1 MRYSKEEQRDLT
13 KLTKTHLN
21 TDTSKGTPKDNVDE
35 LTTILV
41 FHEWRYY
48 VLNDPL
54 ISDFEYDTL
63 YKKLEKIEA
72 KNPDLITP
80 QSPTQ
85 RVSND
90 LTTDFNNVPHL
101 IPMLSLANSYNA
113 EDLKEFDTQ
122 IKKLINQKEAGDIE
136 YSVEPKFDGGS
147 IALIYTDD
155 KLVRAATRGNGTN
168 GEEVTTNARV
178 IKTIP
183 LAAKFSDKGLKTVE
197 LRGEILIRKD
207 NFNKMNK
214 EREKAGQA
222 IFANPRNTAAGG
234 MRMKDPKE
242 VAGRGLEAF
251 IYQVGYAIDDKD
263 KDQLEKMHTHF
274 GSINY
279 LSDLGFKV
287 PTIEKKLC
295 KNINEVVKFVESWS
309 DKREKYPYEIDGMV
323 VKVNDF
329 NLQKKCGSTNHHP
342 RWAIAYKFKAKQ
354 ATAKLLSV
362 EYQVGKVGAVTPVA
376 KIEPTQ
382 LAGVTISSISMH
394 NEDFIT
400 GKDIRLGDSV
410 LIERAG
416 DVIPYIVKS
425 LPDLR
430 DGSEQEIKFPTTCPS
445 CQTILTRQENE
456 AVWRCENVKCEAQVL
471 QKMIHHVSKDAMD
484 IDGFGKSYVE
494 RFFEL
499 GWLQNNADIYK
510 LNYEAISQ
518 LEGFGERSA
527 SKLKKAINKAKKNPI
542 HRVLYSLSI
551 HHFGR
556 KASKLVAQEIKHILE
571 LKDWTTE
578 NFTEIKDVGPVVAE
592 NVIEYF
598 QNPKNIEILEE
609 MEKLGVNFKQT
620 DEDRPLE
627 INEDAV
633 FFGKT
638 ILFTGTL
645 QKMGRKEAQQLAAN
659 AGAKNIS
666 AVSSNL
672 NILVAGE
679 KAGSK
684 LKKATALGTVQILT
698 EDEFLKLIES

>member
-1 MRYSKEEQRDLT
+1 MRYTKEEQRAIA
-13 KLTKTHLN
+13 KLTKNHLKEEI
-21 TDTSKGTPKDNVDE
+21 SKGTAKDVVDE
-35 LTTILV
+35 LKKILV

-63 YKKLEKIEA
+63 YKKLEKLEVE
-72 KNPDLITP
+72 NPELISP
-80 QSPTQ
+80 ESPTQ

-90 LTTDFNNVPHL
+90 LTTEFNNVPHL

-113 EDLKEFDTQ
+113 EDLNDFDTQ
-122 IKKLINQKEAGDIE
+122 IKKLINQKDEGDIE
-136 YSVEPKFDGGS
+136 YCVEPKFDGGS

-155 KLVRAATRGNGTN
+155 KLERAATRGNGTN

-183 LAAKFSDKGLKTVE
+183 LAANFSKKGLKTVE
-197 LRGEILIRKD
+197 LRGEVLIRKD
-207 NFNKMNK
+207 IFDKMNK
-214 EREKAGQA
+214 QREKDGQDV
-222 IFANPRNTAAGG
+222 FANPRNTAAGG

-251 IYQVGYAIDDKD
+251 IYQVGYAIDDKG
-263 KDQLEKMHTHF
+263 KDQLDTMDTQF

-279 LSDLGFKV
+279 LSELGFKV
-287 PTIEKKLC
+287 PTVEKKLC
-295 KNINEVVKFVESWS
+295 KNIGEVIKFVESWGA
-309 DKREKYPYEIDGMV
+309 KREKYPYEIDGMV

-329 NLQKKCGSTNHHP
+329 NLQKKCGATNHHP

-354 ATAKLLSV
+354 ATAKLLTV
-362 EYQVGKVGAVTPVA
+362 EYQVGKIGAVTPVA

-394 NEDFIT
+394 NEDFIK

-430 DGSEQEIKFPTTCPS
+430 DGSEQKIKFPTNCPS
-445 CQTILTRQENE
+445 CQTILTRQEKE
-456 AVWRCENVKCEAQVL
+456 AVWRCENPTCEAQVL
-471 QKMIHHVSKDAMD
+471 QRMIHHVSKDAMD

-510 LNYEAISQ
+510 LNYDAISQ

-556 KASKLVAQEIKHILE
+556 KASKLIAQEIKHILE
-571 LKDWTTE
+571 LKDWTEE
-578 NFTEIKDVGPVVAE
+578 NFTEIKDIGPVVTQ
-592 NVIEYF
+592 NVIAYF
-598 QNPKNIEILEE
+598 SDPKNIQILEE
-609 MEKLGVNFKQT
+609 MESLGVNFNQT

-627 INEDAV
+627 IDEDAI

>member
-1 MRYSKEEQRDLT
+1 MRYSKEEQRDIS
-13 KLTKTHLN
+13 KLTKTHLKV
-21 TDTSKGTPKDNVDE
+21 DVSTSDAESEINE
-35 LTTILV
+35 LRKILV

-63 YKKLEKIEA
+63 YKKLEKLELE
-72 KNPDLITP
+72 NPKLINP
-80 QSPTQ
+80 ESPTQ

-90 LTTDFNNVPHL
+90 LTTSFNNVPHL

-113 EDLKEFDTQ
+113 EDLQDFDTQ
-122 IKKLINQKEAGDIE
+122 IKKLINQKEEGDIE
-136 YSVEPKFDGGS
+136 YCVEPKFDGGS

-155 KLVRAATRGNGTN
+155 KLERAATRGNGTN

-178 IKTIP
+178 IKSIP
-183 LAAKFSDKGLKTVE
+183 LTANFSKKGLKTVE
-197 LRGEILIRKD
+197 LRGEVLIRKD
-207 NFNKMNK
+207 NFDKMNK
-214 EREKAGQA
+214 QREKDGLDV
-222 IFANPRNTAAGG
+222 FANPRNTAAGG

-251 IYQVGYAIDDKD
+251 IYQVGYAVDNKGKD
-263 KDQLEKMHTHF
+263 LLDTMNTQF

-279 LSDLGFKV
+279 LSELGFKV

-295 KNINEVVKFVESWS
+295 KNIGEVVKFVESWGA
-309 DKREKYPYEIDGMV
+309 KREKYPYEIDGMV

-329 NLQKKCGSTNHHP
+329 NLQKKCGATNHHP

-362 EYQVGKVGAVTPVA
+362 EYQVGKIGAVTPVA

-400 GKDIRLGDSV
+400 GKDIRIGDSV

-425 LPDLR
+425 LPDVR
-430 DGSEQEIKFPTTCPS
+430 DGSEQIIKFPTNCPS
-445 CQTILTRQENE
+445 CQTVLTRQEKE
-456 AVWRCENVKCEAQVL
+456 AVWRCENPTCEAQVL
-471 QKMIHHVSKDAMD
+471 QRMIHHVSKDAMD

-499 GWLQNNADIYK
+499 GWIKNNADIYK
-510 LNYEAISQ
+510 LNYGAISQ

-527 SKLKKAINKAKKNPI
+527 SKLEKAINKAKKNPI

-556 KASKLVAQEIKHILE
+556 KASKLIAQEIKHILE
-571 LKDWTTE
+571 LKDWTE
-578 NFTEIKDVGPVVAE
+578 DNFTEIKDIGPVVTQ
-592 NVIEYF
+592 NVIAYF
-598 QNPKNIEILEE
+598 KDPKNIEILEE
-609 MEKLGVNFKQT
+609 MESLGVNFNQT

-627 INEDAV
+627 IDEDAI

-638 ILFTGTL
+638 ILFTGSL